1 MQGLLGT
8 LFNAAQASKVASCWA
23 KTRQRFGDDVK
34 WGHVCGGIDF
44 SFHLY
49 RKYLFGV
56 QASLVL
62 ERGISA
68 IRSCSSR
75 RTCPNKFIFS
85 FHTLPLIVFSSKR
98 SGPIISE
105 RPYRV
110 PRVLNVRSQLGNRFQ
125 LGFTGQTWSP
135 EFRLDF
141 NVSFIVSTSTHI
153 HVLTRHIYTVEAN
166 RVKLLSILQYWFHFS
181 RRFTV
186 QYIMQWVRLCL
197 QEANHLLSNILYLM
211 GRSRADIPA
220 SGCQGN
226 PLMYSINHSLIF
238 SQCIHWYSFQWL
250 NLMPLA
256 LSGVW
261 FLLCSQSLPVWTLVP
276 VPGGVVCSGVHGVL
290 LFLVPLLFPDSLILC
305 FICSSPGLWGALAV
319 RMSLI
324 WGSLNRGSDGW
335 GQSVLKWNVIEIN
348 VSCMYL

>member
-1 MQGLLGT
+1 MFVGE
-8 LFNAAQASKVASCWA
+8 
-23 KTRQRFGDDVK
+23 
-34 WGHVCGGIDF
+34 F
-44 SFHLY
+44 SFHLC

-62 ERGISA
+62 HRGISA
-68 IRSCSSR
+68 IKSCSSR

-85 FHTLPLIVFSSKR
+85 FYTLPLTVFSSKWW
-98 SGPIISE
+98 GPIISE

-110 PRVLNVRSQLGNRFQ
+110 PRVLNVRSQ

-166 RVKLLSILQYWFHFS
+166 RVKLLSILQYLFHFS

-211 GRSRADIPA
+211 GRSQADIPA
-220 SGCQGN
+220 SGCQSN
-226 PLMYSINHSLIF
+226 SLMYSIKHSLIF
-238 SQCIHWYSFQWL
+238 SQCIHSFSLVLISVIEPDATDSFWCL
-250 NLMPLA
+250 VSA
-256 LSGVW
+256 L
-261 FLLCSQSLPVWTLVP
+261 LPVTSCVDTAI
-276 VPGGVVCSGVHGVL
+276 CSWRSGL
-290 LFLVPLLFPDSLILC
+290 LRCSWCSSLSCSC
-305 FICSSPGLWGALAV
+305 FISWFIDFMLYLLLTWSV
-319 RMSLI
+319 RCAGCQDEFDLRLS
-324 WGSLNRGSDGW
+324 
-335 GQSVLKWNVIEIN
+335 E
-348 VSCMYL
+348 